1 MEKQDTN
8 VRRRRN
14 NVISDNNKNNKN
26 NKKKKNKVITILRI
40 VSIITIIIC
49 LGVIIYRFFN
59 LKASKK
65 LIDNINSDI
74 VITDKVIEAEG
85 SSASLFDTDITSLKQ
100 KNKDTVAYIKVNGTN
115 ISYPVV
121 QSSDNEFYL
130 KHSFDKSYSAA
141 GWIYM
146 DYRNKNILNDNNTI
160 IYGHNMLNNTM
171 FSELTKMTDISF
183 FNTENN
189 NYLTLITD
197 KKTTLWKIFSVYIS
211 NPDTYYLTTNFAN
224 KDNYLNFLNTI
235 KTKSKN
241 NFNVE
246 LSENDRILT
255 LSTCTNLN
263 TKRLVVHA
271 KLVYEEDK

>member
-1 MEKQDTN
+1 MENQNTN
-8 VRRRRN
+8 YKRRKN
-14 NVISDNNKNNKN
+14 IISNNNKN
-26 NKKKKNKVITILRI
+26 KKKRNIVITIIRI
-40 VSIITIIIC
+40 ISITFIIIC

-65 LIDNINSDI
+65 LIENINSDI
-74 VITDKVIEAEG
+74 TITDKVVEIQGA
-85 SSASLFDTDITSLKQ
+85 SASLFDTDITSLKQ

-130 KHSFDKSYSAA
+130 RHSFDKSYSTA

-171 FSELTKMTDISF
+171 FSELTKMTDKSF

-197 KKTTLWKIFSVYIS
+197 NKTTLWKIFSVYIS
-211 NPDTYYLTTNFAN
+211 NPDTDYLTTNFAN

-235 KTKSKN
+235 KSKSKN

-246 LSENDRILT
+246 LADNDKILT

-271 KLVYEEDK
+271 KLVHEEKK

>member
-14 NVISDNNKNNKN
+14 NVISDNNK
-26 NKKKKNKVITILRI
+26 KKKNKVITIIRI

-65 LIDNINSDI
+65 LIDNINSGI

-130 KHSFDKSYSAA
+130 KHSFDKSYSTA

-171 FSELTKMTDISF
+171 FSELTKMTDNSF
-183 FNTENN
+183 FNTDNN